1 MGTLNDKLDY
11 LVDTKSSIKQAI
23 ENKDVVISSN
33 TSFRN
38 YADKIGEIVTLEE
51 GTIDANA
58 TANDI
63 LRDKTAY
70 VNGQKVTGNLFVNS
84 GGFLAT
90 ATETKTYLEEKYPS
104 FNISDLTVYK
114 NAIMM
119 VKLSNSV
126 LTELNIKPEN
136 IKKGV
141 TIMGVTGTYEGDVP
155 DEYEESYD
163 ILNEVNETQDGYTEP
178 GGTDAEIEAIMDEI
192 LGNSAQKDY
201 EDTFNILN
209 NVDGN
214 SDTFTDLGGTEQEVE
229 QVLDNV
235 LNGNQN

>member
-1 MGTLNDKLDY
+1 MAYT
-11 LVDTKSSIKQAI
+11 
-23 ENKDVVISSN
+23 
-33 TSFRN
+33 
-38 YADKIGEIVTLEE
+38 
-51 GTIDANA
+51 
-58 TANDI
+58 DI
-63 LRDKTAY
+63 NRY
-70 VNGQKVTGNLFVNS
+70 
-84 GGFLAT
+84 
-90 ATETKTYLEEKYPS
+90 
-104 FNISDLTVYK
+104 
-114 NAIMM
+114 
-119 VKLSNSV
+119 
-126 LTELNIKPEN
+126 LTEIKREKDEKLLPQNIKRDVE
-136 IKKGV
+136 V
-141 TIMGVTGTYEGDVP
+141 LGVTGTYEGDVP

-229 QVLDNV
+229 QILDNV